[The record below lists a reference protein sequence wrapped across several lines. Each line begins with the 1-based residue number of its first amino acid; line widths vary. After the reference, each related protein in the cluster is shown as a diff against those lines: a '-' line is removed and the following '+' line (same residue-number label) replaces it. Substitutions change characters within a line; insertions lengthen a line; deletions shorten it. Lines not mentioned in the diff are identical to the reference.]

1 MADWIIST
9 IFAANKIIRYTMKL
23 IKGEFKEKLE
33 LQFAPSI
40 KAGFPSPAEDYLSE
54 SLDFN
59 RDLIKY
65 PEVTFYATVDGDS
78 MTGFGI
84 NPGDIA
90 VIDKSTMGKI
100 SKILWMLVLMMV
112 LGLASCTNEDT
123 PVNPQEYDGVPLVIL
138 DTDIGSSTDD
148 LFSLEMLYNYQ
159 EQGKCKLLGVVVD
172 RVGEDCAACADVM
185 NTYFNNGNLPIGLVR
200 NGIKDPKVWINYKAL
215 PTYKKDDDKLMFA
228 RSIDDYSALPDG
240 WQLYRRLLAA
250 QPDHSVSICS
260 IGFTT
265 CLAQLLESVGD
276 AYSPLSGVELVRRKV
291 KCLYIQGGSFGL
303 SAEPDY
309 NFLQGIGFAKTFF
322 RLWPSDVD
330 IIFDSM
336 ETGNGIEYLPEQV
349 VSDVSWTD
357 YHPIKQVYMTC
368 NCNTGQMMWDPLTV
382 INAVE
387 GDDLFMLSDRGTVE
401 LNDDGMVIF
410 TFSATGN
417 SRVQM
422 PVDDAWRAA
431 MLEMIRNVNKI
442 H

>member
-1 MADWIIST
+1 MRSFISEDD
-9 IFAANKIIRYTMKL
+9 IEQAICNRLSQPEYVW
-23 IKGEFKEKLE
+23 
-33 LQFAPSI
+33 PDSYD
-40 KAGFPSPAEDYLSE
+40 KA
-54 SLDFN
+54 
-59 RDLIKY
+59 
-65 PEVTFYATVDGDS
+65 TFD
-78 MTGFGI
+78 
-84 NPGDIA
+84 
-90 VIDKSTMGKI
+90 DKSHRLFNHFVDMAVQGYGWVAKTIMKRMYV
-100 SKILWMLVLMMV
+100 WMLAAILVC
-112 LGLASCTNEDT
+112 GASVFTSCLSND
-123 PVNPQEYDGVPLVIL
+123 VNPVTPPEEEAYTGIPLVIF

-148 LFSLEMLYNYQ
+148 LFSLEILHYYQ
-159 EQGKCKLLGVVVD
+159 QQGRCKLLGVVVD
-172 RVGEDCAACADVM
+172 REGEDCAACADVM
-185 NTYFNNGNLPIGLVR
+185 NTYFNNGDVPIGLVR
-200 NGIKDPKVWINYKAL
+200 DGIKNPSVWIDYKAM
-215 PTYKKDDDKLMFA
+215 PTYTKDDDTPMFA

-260 IGFTT
+260 VGFAV

-303 SAEPDY
+303 SPEPDY
-309 NFLQGIGFAKTFF
+309 NFLQGMGFAKTFF

-330 IIFDSM
+330 IIFDPM

-349 VSDVSWTD
+349 ISDVSWTD

-387 GDDLFMLSDRGTVE
+387 GDDLFMLSDRGTVA
-401 LNDDGMVIF
+401 LNDDATVVF
-410 TFSATGN
+410 TLSATGN

-422 PVDDAWRAA
+422 PGDDAWRAV
-431 MLEMIRNVNKI
+431 MLEKIRNVNKI